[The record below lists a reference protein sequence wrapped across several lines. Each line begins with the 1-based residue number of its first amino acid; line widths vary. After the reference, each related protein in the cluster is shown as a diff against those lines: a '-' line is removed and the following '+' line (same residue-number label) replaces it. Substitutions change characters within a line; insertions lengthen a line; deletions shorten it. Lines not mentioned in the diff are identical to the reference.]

1 VARFSRTRPAT
12 NPNDA
17 VPTAKRTLPTPTT
30 ITLTTAQDA
39 TPTSG
44 VDVGRYGNTI
54 TLASVITSPAR
65 PAAVP
70 AATQDTGG
78 GGLNVPTQSTA
89 PVAASPTV
97 VAASAPT
104 LPADL
109 LPNIRPM
116 TLAAITGSPNS
127 STQAEAAS
135 QQATQSASS
144 SDTSPPDL
152 NLNISGYGVH
162 PGDVNPPPIVLQGS
176 PWSGMPRL
184 QGNSAA
190 QYSIIDYTWTF
201 PDGALKG
208 YGTYKPNISG
218 DVFNPVAWLT
228 FAGDPTTA
236 QNTPVSAQGFTP
248 DDLNHNM
255 TPGVNDPDWVDKFYF
270 GPQCIGNQIV
280 TCTATALQ
288 NGTSNTVQVADS
300 VTLNA
305 VRPTG
310 SISLNPNGL
319 EITRGDPITGK
330 RTPVYPPFGETGVS
344 PYVKAESPSS
354 QRLQRLQFDGNY
366 TNYMTL
372 PTPVGIAWQ
381 ASINPT
387 ATFTMNNVPTTTGV
401 AGQFGVIQTLTT
413 TDTRTPVTGP
423 TQTGSLLPDC
433 SNPGTLLDE
442 RVGVLYGGTA
452 TVGQDGAG
460 KPLIKEDFDNPA
472 TPLENAYTQYTRT
485 DKFIMTLMF
494 QPSGGILVPIGT
506 YSTWGWNGTANKTGN
521 NNTTWE
527 YVPGGQTPGNY
538 AESTTF
544 PTWSHTAG
552 EVSNNWC

>member
-1 VARFSRTRPAT
+1 
-12 NPNDA
+12 
-17 VPTAKRTLPTPTT
+17 
-30 ITLTTAQDA
+30 
-39 TPTSG
+39 
-44 VDVGRYGNTI
+44 
-54 TLASVITSPAR
+54 
-65 PAAVP
+65 
-70 AATQDTGG
+70 
-78 GGLNVPTQSTA
+78 
-89 PVAASPTV
+89 
-97 VAASAPT
+97 
-104 LPADL
+104 
-109 LPNIRPM
+109 M
-116 TLAAITGSPNS
+116 TLAATTGSPNS
-127 STQAEAAS
+127 STEAAAAN
-135 QQATQSASS
+135 QQATQSASYS
-144 SDTSPPDL
+144 NTPPDL
-152 NLNISGYGVH
+152 NLNISGYGRH
-162 PGDVNPPPIVLQGS
+162 PGTSGPPPIVLQGS

-184 QGNSAA
+184 QGGSAA
-190 QYSIIDYTWTF
+190 EYSIVDYTWTF

-208 YGTYKPNISG
+208 YGTYKPNISS
-218 DVFNPVAWLT
+218 DVFSHVAWLT

-236 QNTPVSAQGFTP
+236 QKTPVSAQGFTP

-255 TPGVNDPDWVDKFYF
+255 APGVNDPDWVDKFYF

-288 NGTSNTVQVADS
+288 NATGDTVQVADS
-300 VTLNA
+300 VTLNV

-310 SISLNPNGL
+310 SLELNPDAP
-319 EITRGDPITGK
+319 EITRDGPMPGQ
-330 RTPVYPPFGETGVS
+330 RTPVYPPFGTTGVS
-344 PYVKAESPSS
+344 PYVKAEPPSS

-372 PTPVGIAWQ
+372 PTPVGIAWK
-381 ASINPT
+381 AFINPT

-413 TDTRTPVTGP
+413 TDTRTPVAGP

-442 RVGVLYGGTA
+442 GAGVLYGGTA

-460 KPLIKEDFDNPA
+460 KPLIKQDFDNPA

-506 YSTWGWNGTANKTGN
+506 YSWDWHGTANQTGK
-521 NNTTWE
+521 NTDGTAFWQLL
-527 YVPGGQTPGNY
+527 PGSGGQTPGSY
-538 AESTTF
+538 AASTTF

-552 EVSNNWC
+552 EVRNNWC